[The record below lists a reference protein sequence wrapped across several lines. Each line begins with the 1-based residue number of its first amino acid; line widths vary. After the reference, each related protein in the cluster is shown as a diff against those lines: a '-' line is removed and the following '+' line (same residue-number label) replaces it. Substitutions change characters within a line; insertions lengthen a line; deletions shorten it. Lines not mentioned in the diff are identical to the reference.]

1 MDYLGAMRLF
11 VRSVALGS
19 FSRAAVEAGVKAST
33 VSRAIVA
40 LEADLG
46 AALFNRSTRRLHLTE
61 AGSTFLEHAQR
72 IVEDVEEAR
81 AASASLNQSPTGLL
95 HINVPGAFGR
105 RHVMP
110 HLPAFLAEYPRLRV
124 DATLTD
130 ATVDLIEAGADVA
143 VRIGALADS
152 SLIAKRL
159 APHRRV
165 LCAGPGYLARAGA
178 VDRPEDLAAHACLAT
193 AVQPGEAWYFRRAGA
208 GEVGVGEVGVGE
220 VGVGGVGVGGVG
232 VGEVLEVPARGP
244 LRANDSEA
252 LMDAALAGLGVVLL
266 ATWLVGPELRAGR
279 LVEVLPGWEA
289 AIAPGPEPA
298 IWGVYPPKRVV
309 SPKVRV
315 FLDFLERR
323 FGRPPYWER
332 AENDAP
338 EQH

>member
-72 IVEDVEEAR
+72 IVEDGEEAR

-165 LCAGPGYLARAGA
+165 LCASQGYLARAGA

-193 AVQPGEAWYFRRAGA
+193 AVQPGEAWYFRRAG
-208 GEVGVGEVGVGE
+208 VGEVGVGE
-220 VGVGGVGVGGVG
+220 VGAGEVGVD
-232 VGEVLEVPARGP
+232 EVLEVPARGP

-332 AENDAP
+332 AENNAP

>member
-19 FSRAAVEAGVKAST
+19 FSRAAVEAGVQTST

-61 AGSTFLEHAQR
+61 VGNTFLEHAQR
-72 IVEDVEEAR
+72 IVDDVEEAR
-81 AASASLNQSPTGLL
+81 SASASLNQGPTGLL
-95 HINVPGAFGR
+95 HINMPGAFGR

-110 HLPAFLAEYPRLRV
+110 HLPGFLAEYPRLRV
-124 DATLTD
+124 DMTLTD

-152 SLIAKRL
+152 SLVAKRL

-165 LCAGPGYLARAGA
+165 LCASPGYLARAGA

-208 GEVGVGEVGVGE
+208 GEVGVGEVGVGQ
-220 VGVGGVGVGGVG
+220 VGA
-232 VGEVLEVPARGP
+232 GEVLEVPARGP

-252 LMDAALAGLGVVLL
+252 LMGAALAGLGVVLL

-289 AIAPGPEPA
+289 AIAPGSEPA

-332 AENDAP
+332 AEDDAP

>member
-1 MDYLGAMRLF
+1 VDYLGAMRLF

-208 GEVGVGEVGVGE
+208 GGVAL
-220 VGVGGVGVGGVG
+220 GGMSGGVG

>member
-1 MDYLGAMRLF
+1 MERSGGLSRRNAP
-11 VRSVALGS
+11 VRAIGGTRQLLACGGGG
-19 FSRAAVEAGVKAST
+19 RGKAST

-61 AGSTFLEHAQR
+61 VGNTFLEHAQR
-72 IVEDVEEAR
+72 IVDDVEEAR
-81 AASASLNQSPTGLL
+81 AASASLNQGPAGLL

-110 HLPAFLAEYPRLRV
+110 HLPAFLAEYPMLRV

-143 VRIGALADS
+143 VRIGVLADS

-165 LCAGPGYLARAGA
+165 LCASPGYLARAGP

-193 AVQPGEAWYFRRAGA
+193 AVQPGEAWYFRRARAGEAGA
-208 GEVGVGEVGVGE
+208 GQVGA
-220 VGVGGVGVGGVG
+220 
-232 VGEVLEVPARGP
+232 GEVLEVPARGP

-252 LMDAALAGLGVVLL
+252 LMDAALAGLGIVLL
-266 ATWLVGPELRAGR
+266 ATWLVGPEMRAER
-279 LVEVLPGWEA
+279 LVEALPDWEA

-332 AENDAP
+332 AEKGAP
-338 EQH
+338 EHH